1 MNKNIGKVLKF
12 DDYVV
17 YDCPYCGDTTLT
29 FDNESF
35 IFQETASSQ
44 QNSKKHMNTDPDD
57 IKYKFTGWLKCNNN
71 LCNEAVSCL
80 GDAFINS
87 DIEEKNGKLQLICHR
102 YYRPIIFFP
111 SLKYIHLPS
120 KCSSEVSSS
129 LEEAFQL
136 TLLSPNAAANKIRI
150 AVEYLLTNI
159 RAKEEKTLDSRIR
172 AAYKDEKISA
182 NLRDL
187 LLAVKWLGNDGSHAN
202 TTLSIDDIFFAYS
215 MIEKVFEEIYPIDNL
230 FQKNVQEIL
239 KNKGV
244 KK

>member
-1 MNKNIGKVLKF
+1 MNKNIGRAIRF

-17 YDCPYCGDTTLT
+17 YDCPRCGDTTLT
-29 FDNESF
+29 FDKDSF

-44 QNSKKHMNTDPDD
+44 QNSKNSINSDPDD

-102 YYRPIIFFP
+102 YYRPIIFSP

-120 KCSSEVSSS
+120 QCSNEVSSS

-150 AVEYLLTNI
+150 AIEYLLSNI
-159 RAKEEKTLDSRIR
+159 HATEGKKLHSRIE
-172 AAYKDEKISA
+172 AAYKDKKIST

-187 LLAVKWLGNDGSHAN
+187 LLAIKWLGNDGSHAN
-202 TTLSIDDIFFAYS
+202 ITLSTDDILFAYS
-215 MIEKVFEEIYPIDNL
+215 MIEKAFEEIYPIDDP